1 MIPQTSSRN
10 TAVSDSAATVRVSV
24 VIPVYNGGDDL
35 DRCLAAL
42 FRSRYTEFE
51 CIVVDDASTD
61 GRTGEIAAR
70 HGARVIFLERQGG
83 PARARNR
90 GAREA
95 SGDILFFTDADVE
108 LHADAIGHAVAALDG
123 EPEIT
128 AVMGSYDEHPAH
140 PSFISRY
147 RNLYHHWNHQTANPE
162 ASTFWTG
169 CGAVR
174 RESFLALGG
183 FSLAYERPSIE
194 DIEFGYRLRRAG
206 HRIRL
211 LPQMQGTHLKEWTLA
226 GTVKTDI
233 FQRGVPWVVLLKK
246 FPDSPADLNVKAGAR
261 VATLLAGVFVL
272 FLLLLLPGHPASLP
286 AWPWLLVPLG
296 AVAGIAWIQRGF
308 LQLVTR
314 LHGPGFAL
322 ATVPM
327 LVLFFLC
334 CGAAVPLGYLAFWIG
349 EKSGHSV

>member
-1 MIPQTSSRN
+1 M
-10 TAVSDSAATVRVSV
+10 VSDAAASIRVSV
-24 VIPVYNGGDDL
+24 IVPVYNGGDDL

-42 FRSRYTEFE
+42 NRSRFKAIE

-61 GRTGEIAAR
+61 GRTREIAAR
-70 HGARVIFLERQGG
+70 HGARTLFLEWQGG

-90 GAREA
+90 GAEEA
-95 SGDILFFTDADVE
+95 VGDILFFTDADVE
-108 LHADAIGHAVAALDG
+108 LHPDAIGHAVAALDD
-123 EPEIT
+123 EPEVT
-128 AVMGSYDEHPAH
+128 AVLGSYDEHPAH

-147 RNLYHHWNHQTANPE
+147 RNLYHHWNHQTANRE

-174 RESFLALGG
+174 REAFLALGG
-183 FSLAYERPSIE
+183 FSVAYDRPSIE
-194 DIEFGYRLRRAG
+194 DIEFGYRLRKAG
-206 HRIRL
+206 HRIIL
-211 LPQMQGTHLKEWTLA
+211 LPEMQGTHLKEWTLA
-226 GTVKTDI
+226 GTVRTDI
-233 FQRGVPWVVLLKK
+233 FQRGVPWVVLLKR
-246 FPDSPADLNVKAGAR
+246 FPDSPADLNLKLGAR
-261 VATLLAGVFVL
+261 VATLLAGLFLL

-286 AWPWLLVPLG
+286 AWPWLLLPLG

-308 LQLVTR
+308 LHLVCG

-334 CGAAVPLGYLAFWIG
+334 CGVAVPLGYLEYWFGKEPQA
-349 EKSGHSV
+349 SV